1 MTLEGIGDYPALWPP
16 AWRIA
21 DDGKAVLA
29 DDGTRLEFGEPV
41 GLGGG
46 IGGVGTGTGSLPEAC
61 SGDEVF
67 FVGEVIR

>member
-1 MTLEGIGDYPALWPP
+1 M
-16 AWRIA
+16 A
-21 DDGKAVLA
+21 DDGNAVLA

-46 IGGVGTGTGSLPEAC
+46 IGGVGTGTGFLPEAC